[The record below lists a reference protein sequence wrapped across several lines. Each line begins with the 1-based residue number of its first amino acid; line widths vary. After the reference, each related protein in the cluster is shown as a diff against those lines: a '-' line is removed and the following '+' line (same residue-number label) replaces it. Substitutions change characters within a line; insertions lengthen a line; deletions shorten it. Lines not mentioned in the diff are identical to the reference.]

1 MSPALADLEMILRQ
15 LVAEHEKLLA
25 QLQRQLDAMRALDL
39 AGMQAASRL
48 QEATRMR
55 IASLESRRR
64 LLAGR
69 LAGSLRSTV
78 PPTLAQLAEA
88 HPQRRAVL
96 LALRQDLT
104 ALIEQ
109 VRLRAA
115 VAAKLAAGVLGYLNT
130 VVRVLAGAV
139 EQSGTYTKQG
149 IPRVTARIG
158 AMEAVG

>member
-1 MSPALADLEMILRQ
+1 MSRTLADLEVILRQ
-15 LVAEHEKLLA
+15 LIAEHEKLLA
-25 QLQRQLDAMRALDL
+25 QLQTQQDAMRALDL
-39 AGMQAASRL
+39 AGMEAASRL

-55 IASLESRRR
+55 IAALEARRR
-64 LLAGR
+64 MLAGQ
-69 LAGSLRSTV
+69 LGVSLRSTV

-88 HPQRRAVL
+88 HPQRRTVL
-96 LALRQDLT
+96 LALRERLT

-109 VRLRAA
+109 VRVRAA
-115 VAAKLAAGVLGYLNT
+115 VASKLAAGVLGHLNT
-130 VVRVLAGAV
+130 VVRVLAGAM